1 MNRER
6 GERGDRR
13 DRRPRRPS
21 GDSSRRDPDRRGR
34 DDRGSVRDPRPKLRS
49 PRAAALG
56 ALLRVEDGAFAHLSL
71 PEVLRRSSFSDRDR
85 AFVTE
90 LVYGTLRE
98 QRSLDRALRK
108 HCRRDLDDL
117 DPDVRA
123 ALRLG
128 AYQLAH
134 GVSPHAAIGE
144 TVSLVGD
151 KVRGVVNAVL
161 RSLQDGGIPDPATP
175 RYVRGSYPRWIVED
189 LDAAYGEPE
198 ATAALTAMNA
208 PPAATLRVNP
218 RRATSESVVAE
229 IEAAG
234 GHVETGELLHD
245 ALVVRGVGDLARF
258 GAIEDGRASVQD
270 QASQAV
276 ARLVGAQPGE
286 RVLDVAAA
294 PGGKA
299 TAMAELM
306 GDRGV
311 VAAGDLHPGRMRTVV
326 RGCERLSLRSVLP
339 FVADGRAL
347 PFADATFDRVVLD
360 APCSG
365 LGVLRRRPD
374 ARHRVTRELI
384 VDVAALQRAMLV
396 EAARLVRPG
405 GLLVYS
411 VCTLTR
417 TETVG
422 VDAFAA
428 SELAEFAALDPPPAP
443 WRRAGRGAVLLPHVA
458 GTDGMFVLRLA
469 RAGTAGAARPSADAT
484 EPDH

>member
-1 MNRER
+1 M
-6 GERGDRR
+6 
-13 DRRPRRPS
+13 
-21 GDSSRRDPDRRGR
+21 
-34 DDRGSVRDPRPKLRS
+34 
-49 PRAAALG
+49 
-56 ALLRVEDGAFAHLSL
+56 RVEDGAFSHIAL
-71 PEVLRRSSFSDRDR
+71 PELLRRTPFSDRDR

-108 HCRRDLDDL
+108 HCRRELEDL

-161 RSLQDGGIPDPATP
+161 RSLQDGGIPDPAEP
-175 RYVRGSYPRWIVED
+175 RYVRGCYPRWIVED
-189 LDAAYGEPE
+189 LDAAYGHAD
-198 ATAALTAMNA
+198 ATATLTTMNTA
-208 PPAATLRVNP
+208 PFATLRVNP
-218 RRATSESVVAE
+218 LRATSESVAAE
-229 IEAAG
+229 IAAAG
-234 GHVETGELLHD
+234 GSAEPGALLPE
-245 ALVVRGVGDLARF
+245 ALVVRGAGDLARLD
-258 GAIEDGRASVQD
+258 AIAHGRASVQD

-276 ARLVGAQPGE
+276 AQLVAARAGE

-299 TAMAELM
+299 VAMAESM
-306 GDRGV
+306 GDRGI
-311 VAAGDLHPGRMRTVV
+311 VAAGDLHPGRV
-326 RGCERLSLRSVLP
+326 RSMMRSVQRLEVRSVVP

-347 PFADATFDRVVLD
+347 PFAERSFDRVLLD

-384 VDVAALQRAMLV
+384 ADVAALQRAMLV

-405 GLLVYS
+405 GMLVYS

-417 TETVG
+417 AETVG

-428 SELAEFAALDPPPAP
+428 SELAGFVALEPPPAP

-458 GTDGMFVLRLA
+458 GTDGMFVLSVT
-469 RAGTAGAARPSADAT
+469 RADP
-484 EPDH
+484 